1 MMNLPKNEKSFMFSK
16 EGEVTGFKYEGQFS
30 VKCVLTAADKR
41 VLEIEQSRLMVDLKN
56 PTSNLIAISRVV
68 ANLRIRVLKAP
79 DWFDQMI
86 GDLETLDD
94 NILFEV
100 WTQCLEAS
108 KEWHDE
114 LKKKSDPVGNEQ
126 KES

>member
-1 MMNLPKNEKSFMFSK
+1 MDLPKNEKSFMFSK
-16 EGEVTGFKYEGQFS
+16 EGEVTGFKYDGQFT

-68 ANLRIRVLKAP
+68 ANLRIRVLKSP
-79 DWFDQMI
+79 DWFGQMI
-86 GDLETLDD
+86 SDLETLDD
-94 NILFEV
+94 NILFDV
-100 WTQCLEAS
+100 WSECLTAS
-108 KEWHDE
+108 QAWMDE

-126 KES
+126 PQS

>member
-1 MMNLPKNEKSFMFSK
+1 MDLPKNEKSFMFSK

-94 NILFEV
+94 NILFDV
-100 WTQCLEAS
+100 WSECLQAS
-108 KEWHDE
+108 QNWHDE

-126 KES
+126 KQS

>member
-1 MMNLPKNEKSFMFSK
+1 MDLPKNEKSFMFSK
-16 EGEVTGFKYEGQFS
+16 EGEVTMFKYEGQFT
-30 VKCVLTAADKR
+30 VKCVLTAGDKR
-41 VLEIEQSRLMVDLKN
+41 ILEIEQSRLMVDLKN

-79 DWFDQMI
+79 DWFEQMI

-100 WTQCLEAS
+100 WGECLKAT
-108 KEWHDE
+108 KDWQDE
-114 LKKKSDPVGNEQ
+114 LKAKADPVGNVQ

>member
-1 MMNLPKNEKSFMFSK
+1 MDLPKNEKSFMFSK
-16 EGEVTGFKYEGQFS
+16 EGEVTGFKYEGQFT

-68 ANLRIRVLKAP
+68 AGLRIRVLKSP

-86 GDLETLDD
+86 ADLETLDD
-94 NILFEV
+94 NILFDV
-100 WTQCLEAS
+100 WGECLVAS
-108 KEWHDE
+108 QAWMDE

-126 KES
+126 KQN

>member
-1 MMNLPKNEKSFMFSK
+1 MDLPKNEKSFMFSK
-16 EGEVTGFKYEGQFS
+16 EGEVTGFKYEGQFT

-68 ANLRIRVLKAP
+68 AGLRIRVLKSP

-86 GDLETLDD
+86 ADLETLDD
-94 NILFEV
+94 NILFDV
-100 WTQCLEAS
+100 WGECLTAS
-108 KEWHDE
+108 QAWMDE

-126 KES
+126 KQN

>member
-1 MMNLPKNEKSFMFSK
+1 MFSK

-94 NILFEV
+94 NILFDVLSE
-100 WTQCLEAS
+100 CLQAS
-108 KEWHDE
+108 QNWHDE

-126 KES
+126 KQS